1 MTDPQDLFERIWY
14 GHRDG
19 RIDFGVE
26 LKLLN
31 KPGSPVFSRSD
42 NLLPLVAL
50 ICLGIVGWRLGG
62 WVGAAAAVA
71 AMTIMI
77 ATTINFAVMRRLR
90 QRTIDY
96 ALSGQTGF
104 DDLWS
109 HGALSIL
116 VRGEPDSETRGPDG
130 DWQAFA
136 EARLPKTA
144 AERGR

>member
-1 MTDPQDLFERIWY
+1 MTDSQDLFERIWY
-14 GHRDG
+14 GQRDG
-19 RIDFGVE
+19 RVDFGVE

-42 NLLPLVAL
+42 NLLPWVAL

-62 WVGAAAAVA
+62 WVGAAVVVA
-71 AMTIMI
+71 SMLILI

-90 QRTIDY
+90 QRTIEY
-96 ALSGQTGF
+96 ALSGRSGF

-116 VRGEPDSETRGPDG
+116 LHGEPDSEVRGPDG
-130 DWQAFA
+130 DWQTFA
-136 EARLPKTA
+136 ETRLPKTV